1 MKKQYIIRKYVM
13 AESIEEALKKEKKIT
28 ADECWVSEQWLQNN
42 TDFNE
47 VGFKTKAKIH
57 I

>member
-1 MKKQYIIRKYVM
+1 MNKQYVIRKYVM

-28 ADECWVSEQWLQNN
+28 ADECWINKEKIQNN
-42 TDFNE
+42 IDFNE

>member
-1 MKKQYIIRKYVM
+1 M

-28 ADECWVSEQWLQNN
+28 ADECWINEAWLQNN
-42 TDFNE
+42 IDFNE

>member
-1 MKKQYIIRKYVM
+1 MNKQYVIRKYVM

-28 ADECWVSEQWLQNN
+28 ADECWINEAWLQNN
-42 TDFNE
+42 IDFNE